1 MDYSLPGSSV
11 HISQATILEW
21 VAISFS
27 GNLHNSGIELL
38 SPPLA
43 GGFFTAE
50 PPGKPNVTYFDI
62 IRAIYSKPTASIIL
76 TGEKLKAFHL
86 RSRTKQGRPL
96 LPLLF
101 NMVLT
106 TRKKRK
112 DIQIG
117 KDICK
122 TVSVCR

>member
-76 TGEKLKAFHL
+76 TGEKLKAFL
-86 RSRTKQGRPL
+86 RLGTRQGCPL
-96 LPLLF
+96 SPLFF
-101 NMVLT
+101 NIILEVIVT
-106 TRKKRK
+106 TIRGEKERNPYWK
-112 DIQIG
+112 
-117 KDICK
+117 
-122 TVSVCR
+122 S